1 MKTKMFLVNLCIVLV
16 LASCTTA
23 AKPIPTSIP
32 LDSNRDGMITPE
44 ELKVTFSTMH
54 EIVKQIAETR
64 PAEAATFEA
73 QITSFEDGFPINL
86 DIGRISQTAYEI
98 LSVVQTINDEQAV
111 QEKTS
116 KNLMT
121 GVYIFIVI
129 AAAVLLLV
137 IFLFVRRRRSN
148 ETQTDGNSIRSVFFS
163 FENGD
168 FSRAAVVRESW
179 ITERK
184 EAAGF
189 IDTEDFVELIKQG
202 EAVVKAW
209 IDEQLEET
217 SVTVVLVG
225 KDTCNSEW
233 VKYAVEKSMQNNKG
247 LLGID
252 VSKIKDLQ
260 GKKSERCGKIP
271 EGYPFY
277 LWNKDDGKENIG
289 RWIETAAKVA
299 GR

>member
-16 LASCTTA
+16 LAACTTA
-23 AKPIPTSIP
+23 VKPIPTSIP
-32 LDSNRDGMITPE
+32 LDSNGDGMITPE

-116 KNLMT
+116 KKLMT
-121 GVYIFIVI
+121 GVYIIIVI

-184 EAAGF
+184 EAVGF
-189 IDTEDFVELIKQG
+189 IDTEGFEELIKQG

>member
-184 EAAGF
+184 EAVGF
-189 IDTEDFVELIKQG
+189 IDTEGFEELIKQG

>member
-1 MKTKMFLVNLCIVLV
+1 
-16 LASCTTA
+16 
-23 AKPIPTSIP
+23 
-32 LDSNRDGMITPE
+32 
-44 ELKVTFSTMH
+44 
-54 EIVKQIAETR
+54 
-64 PAEAATFEA
+64 
-73 QITSFEDGFPINL
+73 
-86 DIGRISQTAYEI
+86 
-98 LSVVQTINDEQAV
+98 
-111 QEKTS
+111 
-116 KNLMT
+116 MT

-179 ITERK
+179 IIERK
-184 EAAGF
+184 EAVGF
-189 IDTEDFVELIKQG
+189 IDTEDFEELIKQG

>member
-184 EAAGF
+184 EAVGF
-189 IDTEDFVELIKQG
+189 IDTEDFEELIKQG